1 MVDNGDRIEAYN
13 PVNEVNRTDRPS
25 LKLRVVLLFYR
36 PVLASNNRSLE
47 IVFHDLEGGRI
58 TGIVKSMHLKSFENR
73 FIQGRVYAISPNTY
87 HVDYNSGK
95 FLTTLHN
102 FKIIIHDQ
110 SIVVDIPEESFF
122 PDFMFD
128 FSDFS
133 DFVDPN
139 TVNETHLFDVI
150 GKVVEIHGAQER
162 QFNGRSTR
170 FIEIV
175 LEDLS

>member
-1 MVDNGDRIEAYN
+1 
-13 PVNEVNRTDRPS
+13 
-25 LKLRVVLLFYR
+25 
-36 PVLASNNRSLE
+36 
-47 IVFHDLEGGRI
+47 
-58 TGIVKSMHLKSFENR
+58 MHLKLFENR
-73 FIQGRVYAISPNTY
+73 FIEGRVYAIRTNTY
-87 HVDYNSGK
+87 QVNYNSGK

-122 PDFMFD
+122 PDFMFN

-175 LEDLS
+175 LEDLSNQRLSCTLWGDYVDEMLGFVSNIRSAAPVIILQLCRANVFRDKFKSQL